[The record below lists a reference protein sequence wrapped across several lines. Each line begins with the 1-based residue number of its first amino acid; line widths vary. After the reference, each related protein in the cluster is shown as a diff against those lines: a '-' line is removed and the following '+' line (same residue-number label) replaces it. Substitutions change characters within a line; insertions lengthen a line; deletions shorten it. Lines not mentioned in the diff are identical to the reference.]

1 MAKRTG
7 AQTNL
12 ANGDDVDTE
21 AGTVANLNPTAL
33 IRQVAE
39 VVLRTVGDPNVDQAA
54 IVNELR
60 GILQPSPAAE
70 RVTGGAHADPGL
82 EVAQWLFTQHEFRDK
97 PYLRVF
103 GRVMEILL
111 HHRGFQTCTAGD
123 IFRVFLAEIPE
134 QLKEHHRQTLRFGS
148 DFDITRQPARRTF
161 NGRMERLRR
170 YRLAQATTT
179 RESGRDEDY
188 VLTARGQTLFD
199 GWPDLEDIPE
209 LTYEGPA
216 TPEEQPRRRP

>member
-21 AGTVANLNPTAL
+21 VGTRGELNAAAVV
-33 IRQVAE
+33 RQAAE
-39 VVLRTVGDPNVDQAA
+39 VVLRTVGVLNVDHAA
-54 IVNELR
+54 IVDELR
-60 GILQPSPAAE
+60 GIVQPSPATE
-70 RVTGGAHADPGL
+70 RVTREVNADPGL
-82 EVAQWLFTQHEFRDK
+82 ELAQWLFTQHDFRDK

-111 HHRGFQTCTAGD
+111 NHRRRQTCTAGD
-123 IFRVFLAEIPE
+123 VFRVFLVEIPS
-134 QLKEHHRQTLRFGS
+134 QLEEHHRQTLRFGS

-161 NGRMERLRR
+161 NGRMKRLRR

-199 GWPDLEDIPE
+199 GWPNLADIPG
-209 LTYEGPA
+209 LTYEGAA
-216 TPEEQPRRRP
+216 TPEERPRHRS

>member
-134 QLKEHHRQTLRFGS
+134 QLKEHPRQFVGGS
-148 DFDITRQPARRTF
+148 
-161 NGRMERLRR
+161 
-170 YRLAQATTT
+170 
-179 RESGRDEDY
+179 
-188 VLTARGQTLFD
+188 RGASSKH
-199 GWPDLEDIPE
+199 
-209 LTYEGPA
+209 EGP
-216 TPEEQPRRRP
+216 THHSLKKNINISVLGRSGSGSP